1 MSWVYPAEIFSANV
15 RAKAVGMATSTN
27 WAFNFALAY
36 AVPPML
42 NNIKWK
48 TYLVFGTFNA
58 CAAIHMF
65 LTAHETKRRFH
76 NLVLDGPN
84 FCRTLEEMDEV
95 FESGLPAWK
104 SSKLQSG
111 RLENLTDELAQ
122 DPKLAGAEI
131 QRAQSF
137 STPAPAD
144 IPTPAEANK
153 QA

>member
-1 MSWVYPAEIFSANV
+1 
-15 RAKAVGMATSTN
+15 
-27 WAFNFALAY
+27 
-36 AVPPML
+36 
-42 NNIKWK
+42 
-48 TYLVFGTFNA
+48 
-58 CAAIHMF
+58 
-65 LTAHETKRRFH
+65 
-76 NLVLDGPN
+76 
-84 FCRTLEEMDEV
+84 MDEV

>member
-1 MSWVYPAEIFSANV
+1 
-15 RAKAVGMATSTN
+15 MATSTN

-42 NNIKWK
+42 SNIKWK

-58 CAAIHMF
+58 CAAIHLF
-65 LTAHETKRRFH
+65 LTAHETKRRYH
-76 NLVLDGPN
+76 NLVLEGSN

-104 SSKLQSG
+104 SSQLRPG
-111 RLENLTDELAQ
+111 RLENLADELAQ
-122 DPKLAGAEI
+122 DRKLAAAEI
-131 QRAQSF
+131 RRAGSL
-137 STPAPAD
+137 STSAPAD
-144 IPTPAEANK
+144 ITTPAEAEK